1 MKAKWVLVLVLAVL
15 SGVQVGWA
23 QDKSTAPAPPEVE
36 VMTVVQKDVP
46 VYGEWV
52 ASLDGLVNATI
63 QAQVQGYLLKQD
75 YKEGDYVTK
84 GSLLFEIDPRPFQ
97 ATVDE
102 TQAVLAKHEA
112 VLKTYQATLKR
123 IIPLAK
129 ANAVSQKDKDDA
141 VGAVQAA
148 EAQVLAAKASYKKA
162 LLDLGFCK
170 ITSPIDGIAGIAN
183 AQIGDLVGTAQK
195 QVLTTV
201 STVNPIKAYVSLSE
215 TEYLAAAK
223 RRGEA
228 ATTAP
233 DIPLELVLADGT
245 TWKHPGKISF
255 ADRQVDPTTGTLKVA
270 AVFPN
275 PDNFLR
281 PGQFAKVRA
290 LTKTEVGALLVPQR
304 AVSELQ
310 GRYQVAVVDS
320 DNVVRLKTVKV
331 GERMDNMWV
340 ILQGLNPGDK
350 VVSEGLMK
358 VREGIKVTP
367 KMKP

>member
-1 MKAKWVLVLVLAVL
+1 MKAKWVSVVVLAVL
-15 SGVQVGWA
+15 SGAQIGLA
-23 QDKSTAPAPPEVE
+23 QDKAAAPAPPEVE
-36 VMTVVQKDVP
+36 VMTVIQKDVP
-46 VYGEWV
+46 IYGEWV

-63 QAQVQGYLLKQD
+63 QAQVQGYLIRQN

-84 GSLLFEIDPRPFQ
+84 GALLFEIDPRPFQ
-97 ATVDE
+97 TTVDE
-102 TQAVLAKHEA
+102 THAILARQEA
-112 VLKTYQATLKR
+112 VLKTRQATLKR
-123 IIPLAK
+123 IVPLAK

-148 EAQVLAAKASYKKA
+148 EAEVLAAKASYSKA
-162 LLDLGFCK
+162 LLNLGFCK

-215 TEYLAAAK
+215 TEYLAAGK

-228 ATTAP
+228 ATGTP
-233 DIPLELVLADGT
+233 DLPLELVLADGT
-245 TWKHPGKISF
+245 PWKHPGKISF

-310 GRYQVAVVDS
+310 GRYQVAVVDK

-331 GERMDNMWV
+331 GERMDTMWV
-340 ILQGLNPGDK
+340 ILQGLNPGDV